1 MIKKIVVVG
10 CGKIFQKHLEAIK
23 IQEKKGNL
31 KLIAVCDKNLSQ
43 IKTVNLGNIK
53 KYTNINEMI
62 KNEKFDIVSIL
73 TPSGYHYQNAIQFA
87 GKAKS
92 IIIEKP
98 LTLKISDAK
107 KLTSICDKKGSNIY
121 IVLQNRLNDSVIELK
136 KAINQNLF
144 GKIFMIT
151 VRLRWSRDLKYYS
164 QSKWRGTWKLDG
176 GVVANQSAHFIDL
189 FQWLFGMP
197 KKVFSKIRQMQKI
210 KKEVEDTA
218 LAIFEYNE
226 KNKLGLI
233 EATNAIRPKNLEGS
247 ISVIGEKGTV
257 VLGGMNGEKIINW
270 TIKKNKKIQL
280 LIDNKLDG
288 KDGHIRFYDYVIKNF
303 KSNKKNSFNSVEAI
317 KGLKIINSIYKS
329 ANLKSEFDIDKI
341 KDTHLGK

>member
-10 CGKIFQKHLEAIK
+10 CGKIFNKHFEAIK
-23 IQEKKGNL
+23 IQEKKHNL

-43 IKTVNLGNIK
+43 IKNIKLGNVK
-53 KYTNINEMI
+53 RYTHISEMI

-73 TPSGYHYQNAIQFA
+73 TPSGYHYSNAIQFA

-107 KLTSICDKKGSNIY
+107 RLISICNKKKTNIF
-121 IVLQNRLNDSVIELK
+121 IVLQNRLNDSVVELK
-136 KAINQNLF
+136 KAIDQNLF
-144 GKIFMIT
+144 GKVFMIT
-151 VRLRWSRDLKYYS
+151 ARLRWSRGIEYYK

-218 LAIFEYNE
+218 LAIFTYNE
-226 KNKLGLI
+226 KNKLGLL

-270 TIKKNKKIQL
+270 TIKKNKQVHSIIK
-280 LIDNKLDG
+280 NKLV
-288 KDGHIRFYDYVIKNF
+288 KESGHIRFYDYLIKNF
-303 KSNKKNSFNSVEAI
+303 KSNKANFFNANEAI

-329 ANLKSEFDIDKI
+329 AELKSEFNIDNI
-341 KDTHLGK
+341 KDTYLGK